1 MKTISLYSILFEAED
16 STSIV
21 DPKDIASDIA
31 TAVGDI
37 LEPKFKEFKTLGDR
51 LEKQSKEVSTTSLST
66 SGTKPASGSRES
78 RSDKKLDQIVQAQTA
93 EKSETETANKD
104 LRKDLENIKSQ
115 VSALAN
121 LAKT

>member
-16 STSIV
+16 STSII

-31 TAVGDI
+31 TSVGDMLKPQFDI
-37 LEPKFKEFKTLGDR
+37 LGKR

-93 EKSETETANKD
+93 EKNKTETENKD

-115 VSALAN
+115 VGN
-121 LAKT
+121 LTKMAKNVQ